1 LGLERV
7 KVIHTHDSKTKFA
20 SRVDRHEH
28 IGEGTI
34 GAEAF
39 RRILRHPK
47 LRDKPF
53 ILETPHGPDGTH
65 QKNVDKLKDLARKSG

>member
-1 LGLERV
+1 V
-7 KVIHTHDSKTKFA
+7 KAIHANDSKTKLG

-34 GAEAF
+34 GAAAF

-47 LRDKPF
+47 LRSKPF
-53 ILETPHGPDGTH
+53 LLETPHGDDGTH
-65 QKNVDKLKDLARKSG
+65 QENVDKLKDLAGKSG